1 MWWAVDREEV
11 DRLRKR
17 FMKLDKVRQ
26 SEMSRDFWF
35 HAECRKMLIRRFADA
50 G

>member
-1 MWWAVDREEV
+1 LRGAVDREEV

-17 FMKLDKVRQ
+17 FMKLDKVCPRLA
-26 SEMSRDFWF
+26 SGSWRE
-35 HAECRKMLIRRFADA
+35 AA